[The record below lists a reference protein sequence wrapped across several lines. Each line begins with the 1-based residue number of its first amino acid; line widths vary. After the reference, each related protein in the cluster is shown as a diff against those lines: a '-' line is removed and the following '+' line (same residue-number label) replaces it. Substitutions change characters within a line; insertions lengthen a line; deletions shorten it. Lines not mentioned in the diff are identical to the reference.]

1 MKDNRIRRAMA
12 LLLALAMCLC
22 APIAQAQEKM
32 EATPG
37 MASEALPTEKAE
49 VQAEVRIEVE
59 TAGNSSVSYPVVLGL
74 EDETVQGRIDA
85 AIETGLSLANAR
97 LLLERVRTAG
107 GEPEGQATLTM
118 ETTVYRSGNVL
129 SVSTSRTGEQADGS
143 IGHSVT
149 ALVFD
154 LTTGEPVAMDALFA
168 DPEAAYAQMEAILQ
182 EELGESMNAYTDNAS
197 VLPMPRD
204 NYALDAQ
211 GLTVYYPAS
220 QYTTVSGQ
228 VGAFHFYYYE
238 LEPLLSELGKALT
251 AREEGVQDAATAIR
265 EAIAQGAFPNWIE
278 GVKLGEPIGTYLDA
292 YTLAA
297 DPDYTLESRVYL
309 FSEPQLRG
317 LSLETWLYAEC
328 AEEEAPVT
336 AIRASRIDLFG
347 LRPGVT
353 TLAECEQLLGTPDGR
368 TLRDADDAYNMMLE
382 EGESLFYLSGGY
394 SLEVHADA
402 QGVVSCLILYDDART
417 A

>member
-1 MKDNRIRRAMA
+1 MKDNRTRRALA
-12 LLLALAMCLC
+12 LLLTLALCLC
-22 APIAQAQEKM
+22 TFAAQAQEKQ

-37 MASEALPTEKAE
+37 TASMPAE
-49 VQAEVRIEVE
+49 QVQAEVRIEVE
-59 TAGNSSVSYPVVLGL
+59 TAGNSSVSYPVVSGI
-74 EDETVQGRIDA
+74 EDETVQCKIDA
-85 AIETGLSLANAR
+85 ALETELSLANAR
-97 LLLERVRTAG
+97 LLLERIRTAG
-107 GEPEGQATLTM
+107 GEAEGQAALTM
-118 ETTVYRSGNVL
+118 ETTVYRAGNVL
-129 SVSTSRTGEQADGS
+129 SVTTSRTGEQADGS

-154 LTTGEPVAMDALFA
+154 LTTGDPIGMDALFA
-168 DPEAAYAQMEAILQ
+168 DPEAAYAQMKAMLM

-204 NYALDAQ
+204 NYALDAL
-211 GLTVYYPAS
+211 GLTVYYAPS

-228 VGAFHFYYYE
+228 AGAFHFYYYE
-238 LEPLLSELGKALT
+238 LEPYLSELGQALA
-251 AREEGVQDAATAIR
+251 AREEGTQDAAAAIR
-265 EAIAQGAFPNWIE
+265 EAIAQGTFPNWIE
-278 GVKLGEPIGTYLDA
+278 GVKLGEPIGTYLEA

-297 DPDYTLESRVYL
+297 DPDYTLESRVYV

-317 LSLETWLYAEC
+317 LALETWLYAEC

>member
-1 MKDNRIRRAMA
+1 MKDNRTRRALA

-22 APIAQAQEKM
+22 TPIAQAETAQ
-32 EATPG
+32 AT
-37 MASEALPTEKAE
+37 AESEALPAEQTE

-59 TAGNSSVSYPVVLGL
+59 TAGNSSVSYPVVSGL
-74 EDETVQGRIDA
+74 ADESIQGRLNA

-97 LLLERVRTAG
+97 LLLERVRAAG

-118 ETTVYRSGNVL
+118 ETTVYRVGNVL
-129 SVSTSRTGEQADGS
+129 SVAVSRTGEQADGS

-154 LTTGEPVAMDALFA
+154 LMTGDPVALDALFA
-168 DPEAAYAQMEAILQ
+168 DPGAAYAHMEAVLQ

-204 NYALDAQ
+204 NYALDAL
-211 GLTVYYPAS
+211 GLTVYYAPS
-220 QYTTVSGQ
+220 QYTTVSGRA
-228 VGAFHFYYYE
+228 GAFHFYYYE
-238 LEPLLSELGKALT
+238 LEPYLSELGQALT
-251 AREEGVQDAATAIR
+251 AREEDGQDAAAAIR
-265 EAIAQGAFPNWIE
+265 EAVAQGAFPNWIE
-278 GVKLGEPIGTYLDA
+278 GVRLGEPIGAYLDA

>member
-1 MKDNRIRRAMA
+1 MKDNRTRRVLA
-12 LLLALAMCLC
+12 LLLTFALCLC
-22 APIAQAQEKM
+22 APIAQAETAQ
-32 EATPG
+32 AT
-37 MASEALPTEKAE
+37 AESEALPAEQTE

-59 TAGNSSVSYPVVLGL
+59 TAGNSSVSYPVVSGL
-74 EDETVQGRIDA
+74 ADESVQGRLNA

-97 LLLERVRTAG
+97 LLLERVRAAG

-118 ETTVYRSGNVL
+118 ETTVYRVGNVL
-129 SVSTSRTGEQADGS
+129 SVAVSRTGEQADGS

-154 LTTGEPVAMDALFA
+154 LMTGDPVALDALFA
-168 DPEAAYAQMEAILQ
+168 DPEAAYAHMEAVLQ

-204 NYALDAQ
+204 NYALDAL
-211 GLTVYYPAS
+211 GLTVYYAPS
-220 QYTTVSGQ
+220 QYTTVSGRA
-228 VGAFHFYYYE
+228 GAFHFYYYE
-238 LEPLLSELGKALT
+238 LEPYLSELGQALT
-251 AREEGVQDAATAIR
+251 AREEDGQDAAAAIR
-265 EAIAQGAFPNWIE
+265 EAVAQGAFPNWIE
-278 GVKLGEPIGTYLDA
+278 GVRLGEPIGAYLDA

>member
-1 MKDNRIRRAMA
+1 MKDNRTRRVLA
-12 LLLALAMCLC
+12 LLLTFALCLC
-22 APIAQAQEKM
+22 TPIAQAETAQ
-32 EATPG
+32 AT
-37 MASEALPTEKAE
+37 AESEALPAEQTE

-59 TAGNSSVSYPVVLGL
+59 TAGNSSVSYPVVSGL
-74 EDETVQGRIDA
+74 ADESVQGRLNA
-85 AIETGLSLANAR
+85 AIETGLSLANTR
-97 LLLERVRTAG
+97 LLLERVRAAG

-118 ETTVYRSGNVL
+118 ETTVYRVGNVL

-353 TLAECEQLLGTPDGR
+353 TLAECEQLLGVPDGR
-368 TLRDADDAYNMMLE
+368 TMRDADDAYNMMLQ

>member
-1 MKDNRIRRAMA
+1 MKDNRTRRALA
-12 LLLALAMCLC
+12 LLLTLTLCLC
-22 APIAQAQEKM
+22 APMAQAETAQ
-32 EATPG
+32 AT
-37 MASEALPTEKAE
+37 AESEALPAEQTE

-59 TAGNSSVSYPVVLGL
+59 TAGNSSVSYPVVSGL
-74 EDETVQGRIDA
+74 ADESVQGRLNA

-97 LLLERVRTAG
+97 LLLERVRAAG

-118 ETTVYRSGNVL
+118 ETMVYRVGNVL
-129 SVSTSRTGEQADGS
+129 SVAVSRTGEQADGS

-154 LTTGEPVAMDALFA
+154 LATDDPVALDALFA
-168 DPEAAYAQMEAILQ
+168 DPEAAYAHMEAVLQ

-211 GLTVYYPAS
+211 GLTVYYAPS
-220 QYTTVSGQ
+220 QYTTVSGRA
-228 VGAFHFYYYE
+228 GAFHFYYYE
-238 LEPLLSELGKALT
+238 LEPYLSELGQALT
-251 AREEGVQDAATAIR
+251 AREEDGQDAAAAIR
-265 EAIAQGAFPNWIE
+265 EAVAQGAFPNWIE
-278 GVKLGEPIGTYLDA
+278 GVRLGEPIGAYLDA

-368 TLRDADDAYNMMLE
+368 TLRDADDAYSMMLE

>member
-1 MKDNRIRRAMA
+1 MKDNRTRRVLA
-12 LLLALAMCLC
+12 LLLTFALCLC
-22 APIAQAQEKM
+22 TPIAQAETAQ
-32 EATPG
+32 ATD
-37 MASEALPTEKAE
+37 AATEALPAEQAE

-59 TAGNSSVSYPVVLGL
+59 TAGNSSVSYPVVSGL
-74 EDETVQGRIDA
+74 ADESIQGRLNA

-97 LLLERVRTAG
+97 LLLERVRAAG

-118 ETTVYRSGNVL
+118 ETAVYRAGNVL
-129 SVSTSRTGEQADGS
+129 SVAVSRTGEQADGS

-154 LTTGEPVAMDALFA
+154 LMTGDPVALDALFA
-168 DPEAAYAQMEAILQ
+168 DPEAAYAHMEAVLQ

-204 NYALDAQ
+204 NYALDAL
-211 GLTVYYPAS
+211 GLTVYYAPS
-220 QYTTVSGQ
+220 QYTTVSGRA
-228 VGAFHFYYYE
+228 GAFHFYYYE
-238 LEPLLSELGKALT
+238 LEPYLSELGQALT
-251 AREEGVQDAATAIR
+251 AREEDGQDAAAAIR
-265 EAIAQGAFPNWIE
+265 EAVAQGAFPNWIE
-278 GVKLGEPIGTYLDA
+278 GVRIGEPIGAYLDA

>member
-1 MKDNRIRRAMA
+1 MKDNRTRRALA
-12 LLLALAMCLC
+12 LLLTLALCLC
-22 APIAQAQEKM
+22 APMAQAETAQ
-32 EATPG
+32 ATD
-37 MASEALPTEKAE
+37 AATEALPAEQAE

-59 TAGNSSVSYPVVLGL
+59 TAGNSSVSYPVVSGL
-74 EDETVQGRIDA
+74 ADESIQGRLNA

-97 LLLERVRTAG
+97 LLLERVRAAG

-118 ETTVYRSGNVL
+118 ETMVYRVGNVL
-129 SVSTSRTGEQADGS
+129 SVAVSRTGEQADGS

-154 LTTGEPVAMDALFA
+154 LMTGDPVALDALFA
-168 DPEAAYAQMEAILQ
+168 DPEAAYAHMEAVLQ

-204 NYALDAQ
+204 NYALDAL
-211 GLTVYYPAS
+211 GLTVYYAPS
-220 QYTTVSGQ
+220 QYTTVSGRA
-228 VGAFHFYYYE
+228 GAFHFYYYE
-238 LEPLLSELGKALT
+238 LEPYLSELGQALT
-251 AREEGVQDAATAIR
+251 AREEDGQDAAAAIR
-265 EAIAQGAFPNWIE
+265 EAVAQGAFPNWIE
-278 GVKLGEPIGTYLDA
+278 GVRLGEPIGAYLDA

>member
-1 MKDNRIRRAMA
+1 MKDNRTRRALA
-12 LLLALAMCLC
+12 LLLTFALCLC
-22 APIAQAQEKM
+22 TPIAQAETAQ
-32 EATPG
+32 ATD
-37 MASEALPTEKAE
+37 AATEALPAEQTE

-59 TAGNSSVSYPVVLGL
+59 TAGNSSVSYPVVSGL
-74 EDETVQGRIDA
+74 ADESVQGRLNA

-97 LLLERVRTAG
+97 LLLERVRAAG

-118 ETTVYRSGNVL
+118 ETMVYRVGNVL
-129 SVSTSRTGEQADGS
+129 SVAVSRTGEQADGS

-154 LTTGEPVAMDALFA
+154 LMTGDPVALDALFA
-168 DPEAAYAQMEAILQ
+168 DPEAAYAHMEAVLQ

-204 NYALDAQ
+204 NYALDAL
-211 GLTVYYPAS
+211 GLTVYYAPS
-220 QYTTVSGQ
+220 QYTTVSGRA
-228 VGAFHFYYYE
+228 GAFHFYYYE
-238 LEPLLSELGKALT
+238 LEPYLSELGQALT
-251 AREEGVQDAATAIR
+251 AREEDGQDAAAAIR
-265 EAIAQGAFPNWIE
+265 EAVAQGAFPNWIE
-278 GVKLGEPIGTYLDA
+278 GVRLGEPIGAYLDA

>member
-1 MKDNRIRRAMA
+1 MKDNRTRRVLA
-12 LLLALAMCLC
+12 LLLTFALCLC
-22 APIAQAQEKM
+22 TPIAQAETAQ
-32 EATPG
+32 ATD
-37 MASEALPTEKAE
+37 AATEALPAEQAE

-59 TAGNSSVSYPVVLGL
+59 TAGNSSVSYPVVSGL
-74 EDETVQGRIDA
+74 ADESIQGRLNA

-97 LLLERVRTAG
+97 LLLERVRAAG

-118 ETTVYRSGNVL
+118 ETAVYRAGNVL
-129 SVSTSRTGEQADGS
+129 SVAVSRTGEQADGS

-154 LTTGEPVAMDALFA
+154 LMTGDPVALDVLFA
-168 DPEAAYAQMEAILQ
+168 DPEAAYAHMEAVLQ

-204 NYALDAQ
+204 NYALDAL
-211 GLTVYYPAS
+211 GLTVYYAPS
-220 QYTTVSGQ
+220 QYTTVSGRA
-228 VGAFHFYYYE
+228 GAFHFYYYE
-238 LEPLLSELGKALT
+238 LEPYLSELGQALT
-251 AREEGVQDAATAIR
+251 AREEDGQDAAAAIR
-265 EAIAQGAFPNWIE
+265 EAVAQGAFPNWIE
-278 GVKLGEPIGTYLDA
+278 GVRLGEPIGAYLDA

>member
-1 MKDNRIRRAMA
+1 MKDNRTRRVLA
-12 LLLALAMCLC
+12 LLLTFALCLC
-22 APIAQAQEKM
+22 TPIAQAETAQ
-32 EATPG
+32 ATD
-37 MASEALPTEKAE
+37 AATEALPAEQAE

-59 TAGNSSVSYPVVLGL
+59 TAGNSSVSYPVVSGL
-74 EDETVQGRIDA
+74 ADESIQGRLNA

-97 LLLERVRTAG
+97 LLLERVRAAG

-118 ETTVYRSGNVL
+118 ETAVYRAGNVL
-129 SVSTSRTGEQADGS
+129 SMAVSRTGEQADGS

-154 LTTGEPVAMDALFA
+154 LMTGDPVALDALFA
-168 DPEAAYAQMEAILQ
+168 DPEAAYAHMEAVLQ

-204 NYALDAQ
+204 NYALDAL
-211 GLTVYYPAS
+211 GLTVYYAPS
-220 QYTTVSGQ
+220 QYTTVSGRA
-228 VGAFHFYYYE
+228 GAFHFYYYE
-238 LEPLLSELGKALT
+238 LEPYLSELGQALT
-251 AREEGVQDAATAIR
+251 AREEDGQDAAAAIR
-265 EAIAQGAFPNWIE
+265 EAVAQGAFPNWIE
-278 GVKLGEPIGTYLDA
+278 GVRIGEPIGAYLDA